1 MKTLMHW
8 PARRALNRSVP
19 ANRTSRSA
27 RSARSAR
34 RAWQALPALALALGL
49 AACSSGSPR
58 PKPAELPPNVAL
70 IDVAQVWSARLSAV
84 SFPLQVQVQGER
96 VTVATDSGTVVSF
109 DAASGRE
116 LARASVGEPLN
127 AGVGSDG
134 RISAVVTRGNEV
146 VALEGSREL
155 WRHRL
160 GTQSYTA
167 PLVAGGRVFVLGAD
181 RSLTALDGASGRRLW
196 QAQNQ
201 AEPLVLRQAGVLLA
215 VGDTLVAGLS
225 GRLTGVD
232 PDTGSLRWEVPVAVA
247 RGTNDVERL
256 VDLVAPVSRQGDVVC
271 VRAFQAAVGCVDA
284 ASGQLRWSK
293 PAQGGTGV
301 HGDAELL
308 FGAESDGQLV
318 AWRAASGERA
328 WGSTR
333 LQWRR
338 LTAPLALG
346 RSVIVG
352 DEKGLVHMLSRQD
365 GSPVNRL
372 TTDGSGVAATPVVAG
387 NTLVV
392 VTRAGGVHA
401 FRPE

>member
-1 MKTLMHW
+1 MMKKMHR
-8 PARRALNRSVP
+8 PASQAAAGRPS
-19 ANRTSRSA
+19 
-27 RSARSAR
+27 R
-34 RAWQALPALALALGL
+34 RAWRAWQGLSALALAAGL

-58 PKPAELPPNVAL
+58 PKPAELPPNAAL
-70 IDVAQVWSARLSAV
+70 IGVGQVWSAKLSSV
-84 SFPLQVQVQGER
+84 GFPLQAQVQGGQ
-96 VTVATDSGTVVSF
+96 VTVATDSGTVVTF

-116 LARASVGEPLN
+116 LARASAGAPLN

-134 RISAVVTRGNEV
+134 RVSAVVTRSNEV
-146 VALEGSREL
+146 VALEGAREL
-155 WRHRL
+155 WRHKL

-181 RSLTALDGASGRRLW
+181 RSLTALDGASGRPLW
-196 QAQNQ
+196 QAQSQ

-215 VGDTLVAGLS
+215 VGNTLVAGLS

-232 PDTGSLRWEVPVAVA
+232 PDTGSVRWEVPVAVA

-256 VDLVAPVSRQGDVVC
+256 VDLVGPVSRQGDVVC
-271 VRAFQAAVGCVDA
+271 VRAFQASVGCVDA
-284 ASGQLRWSK
+284 VSGQLRWSK

-308 FGAESDGQLV
+308 FGAESDGKIV
-318 AWRAASGERA
+318 AWRAASGDRA
-328 WGSTR
+328 WDSAL
-333 LQWRR
+333 LQWRQ

-372 TTDGSGVAATPVVAG
+372 TTDGSGVAAAPVVAG

-392 VTRAGGVHA
+392 VTRAGGVYA